1 MYVRWFMLEPSKQGN
16 KAYGARKTKS
26 LWTYIN
32 MNT

>member
-1 MYVRWFMLEPSKQGN
+1 MLEPAKQGN

-32 MNT
+32 MNTQT